1 MTPLTSD
8 EKKWLIVALV
18 FMAIIGYLFYMFV
31 WKDNQQRIAQLNQ
44 EIYGNRNGILNPND
58 DKALQNKY
66 EKYKEI
72 VEGTE
77 TQTKIAELTAKISLF
92 EQRLPEKKDMPKLL
106 TFFRQA
112 ADDSGTKFV
121 SINALASITSEYYI
135 EIPFSVVV
143 KAKYHPLGQYI
154 NKTENSERFMRV
166 DDIDIKSTNDETYL
180 HEATMKISTYMF
192 NQGG

>member
-8 EKKWLIVALV
+8 EKKWVIVAII

-31 WKDNQQRIAQLNQ
+31 WKVNMTRKAQLEH
-44 EIYGNRNGILNPND
+44 EINGPPA
-58 DKALQNKY
+58 DKALQKVY
-66 EKYKEI
+66 EDYKEI

-77 TQTKIAELTAKISLF
+77 TKTKIAELTAKIGLF
-92 EQRLPEKKDMPKLL
+92 EQRLPESKDIPKLL

-121 SINALASITSEYYI
+121 SINALAAVTSEYFI
-135 EIPFSVVV
+135 EIPFNVVV
-143 KAKYHPLGQYI
+143 KAKYHPLGQFI

-166 DDIDIKSTNDETYL
+166 DDVDIKSTNDETYQ

>member
-1 MTPLTSD
+1 MTPLSAD
-8 EKKWLIVALV
+8 EKKWMIVAILFV
-18 FMAIIGYLFYMFV
+18 AIIGYLFYTFV
-31 WKDNQQRIAQLNQ
+31 WNVNMKRIAQLNQ
-44 EIYGNRNGILNPND
+44 EINGPPE
-58 DKALQNKY
+58 DKALQIVY

-72 VEGTE
+72 VEGPE
-77 TQTKIAELTAKISLF
+77 TKILIAEYTAKIGLF
-92 EQRLPEKKDMPKLL
+92 EQRLPEAKDMPKLL

-121 SINALASITSEYYI
+121 SINTLAAITSEYYI

-143 KAKYHPLGQYI
+143 KSKYHPLGQFI
-154 NKTENSERFMRV
+154 NKAENSERFMRV
-166 DDIDIKSTNDETYL
+166 DDVDVKATNDETYL